1 MFWTILLLAFACYI
15 IHLTIKYVYKP
26 YMRMRAFKG
35 LDKVYTLPFVPLIGA
50 FYLAEKSFKEKGDEN
65 YFAKIAYD
73 TYPNMRALI
82 ANGLDRIF
90 VILTD
95 PQLLKLFFVNDK
107 HYVKERFFI

>member
-1 MFWTILLLAFACYI
+1 
-15 IHLTIKYVYKP
+15 
-26 YMRMRAFKG
+26 
-35 LDKVYTLPFVPLIGA
+35 
-50 FYLAEKSFKEKGDEN
+50 
-65 YFAKIAYD
+65 
-73 TYPNMRALI
+73 MRALI